1 MVVCSYKR
9 GRMCGNP
16 TPCSASPPF
25 YYIFTEPNR
34 KDRNT
39 MNYAAAKQLVKH
51 NGPAKYRGT
60 KLIVLTKLTDGLFRG
75 KEDTRDIEGR
85 EVKKRTDTVLG
96 WVRLKNPTYLMD
108 VLREIEEIKAER
120 HGRYL
125 KYTID
130 LSPLQKLEPL
140 DLAKN
145 VEEFKKKDAE
155 RARLAYAKK
164 RKEKEEAER
173 KRIVRNFLRTVAA
186 RKADTKDTQSF
197 VNSLLQEVK
206 Q

>member
-1 MVVCSYKR
+1 
-9 GRMCGNP
+9 
-16 TPCSASPPF
+16 
-25 YYIFTEPNR
+25 
-34 KDRNT
+34 
-39 MNYAAAKQLVKH
+39 MNYTAAKQLVKH

-60 KLIVLTKLTDGLFRG
+60 KLIVLTKLTDALFRG

-140 DLAKN
+140 DLAKDSPSP
-145 VEEFKKKDAE
+145 VRVFALHSPSP
-155 RARLAYAKK
+155 RTALTICVPFFRCGSRLSGQNC
-164 RKEKEEAER
+164 R
-173 KRIVRNFLRTVAA
+173 
-186 RKADTKDTQSF
+186 
-197 VNSLLQEVK
+197 
-206 Q
+206 